1 MTFGIKRQTP
11 LPLFMA
17 LFPPIFYPTFILL
30 QLNLT
35 YIKRI
40 SQLFSVKTITLKS
53 SYNWFKIDILRL
65 LQPPTAIF
73 TEYYSAMF
81 IVTSNTIYTKYKV
94 QFMCKRVLTVRE

>member
-40 SQLFSVKTITLKS
+40 LHYALCTMHSCHLGKSTQLSTQIKTYAS
-53 SYNWFKIDILRL
+53 
-65 LQPPTAIF
+65 TAYF
-73 TEYYSAMF
+73 VDAGADAA
-81 IVTSNTIYTKYKV
+81 VVYTPCYYKV
-94 QFMCKRVLTVRE
+94 FSPLMLCFLF